1 MAQPLPRST
10 NSGKA
15 ATDTSSK
22 TPTAIWGV
30 DSNTAGGGVWAQTSA
45 KKDKLNELLTDLNGE
60 GIDTG
65 KLGMESLDLAANPEQ
80 KLDLEFADGLK
91 CLAKFIDKG
100 ISVGS
105 FEDVTRDDT
114 HHYSIIQAMQSTSQK
129 TKEVTQQLCHMIQAA
144 SSKDSEWARPKFEA
158 TMNEAVRI
166 LSLALPQDP
175 SLKKPTAGNLDMNN
189 SLCYIRDFITVKSQ
203 SGDDHLSEQLSTSDM
218 EPQLQTEMEVLQQI
232 TTIAFG
238 TSIHIYK
245 IFMLR
250 ALANTLLQN
259 WDQLISITSGDID
272 RAAVNHDGT
281 SVIPSQRDTVNAQS
295 IQQLFTAYESSAC
308 AQFVESW
315 WNLLDADG
323 DGLIDQ
329 EEMNTVVDLAM
340 KPVHMALKEM
350 VDLSLEVCP
359 ARRVGLVKGMN
370 PWFLGGDNVTLLAG
384 DDSSQLSSTS
394 TSKLS
399 WRNRRSELA
408 ARKLLT
414 KTFAA
419 TLIRHFRDQV
429 ETPHRLRCIY
439 AWAEKA
445 HQDNKIDS
453 ILVDASEEWGAA
465 SSIVGRKRYVELEPK
480 ISYQEFRDVQKKH
493 FPQLDSIGEEIM
505 MSFKEDLWVLQG
517 KGRQNAELRRDCFLF
532 LAAVSLID
540 VGICL
545 L

>member
-1 MAQPLPRST
+1 
-10 NSGKA
+10 
-15 ATDTSSK
+15 
-22 TPTAIWGV
+22 
-30 DSNTAGGGVWAQTSA
+30 
-45 KKDKLNELLTDLNGE
+45 
-60 GIDTG
+60 
-65 KLGMESLDLAANPEQ
+65 MESLDLAADPEQ

-91 CLAKFIDKG
+91 CLAKFVDKG
-100 ISVGS
+100 IMVNSLL
-105 FEDVTRDDT
+105 DDIIRDDT
-114 HHYSIIQAMQSTSQK
+114 CRQFPTIEAMQSTSQK
-129 TKEVTQQLCHMIQAA
+129 TQEITQQLFHMIQAA
-144 SSKDSEWARPKFEA
+144 SAKDSEWTRPKFEA

-175 SLKKPTAGNLDMNN
+175 SSKKPTTGNLDTNN
-189 SLCYIRDFITVKSQ
+189 SLCYTRDFVDDKSQ
-203 SGDDHLSEQLSTSDM
+203 SGDDHSDEQLSTSDM
-218 EPQLQTEMEVLQQI
+218 EPQLQNEMEALQQI
-232 TTIAFG
+232 TTIAFA

-245 IFMLR
+245 VFMLR

-259 WDQLISITSGDID
+259 WEQLISITSGDID

-281 SVIPSQRDTVNAQS
+281 SVIPSQRETVNAQS
-295 IQQLFTAYESSAC
+295 IQKLFTTYESSAC

-340 KPVHMALKEM
+340 KPVHTALKEM

-359 ARRVGLVKGMN
+359 ARRVGLGKGSN
-370 PWFLGGDNVTLLAG
+370 AWFLGGDSAALLA
-384 DDSSQLSSTS
+384 DNDSSHPSSIS
-394 TSKLS
+394 TTKLS
-399 WRNRRSELA
+399 WRNRRTELA

-419 TLIRHFRDQV
+419 TLTRHFRDQV

-517 KGRQNAELRRDCFLF
+517 KGRQNAELKRDCFLF

-540 VGICL
+540 VGIGL